1 MTCKHD
7 GLHLSAQGSAAGL
20 LQPCLLCAKMVLVTE
35 SRRRNSLNFANERK
49 VMHLHH
55 QGLSAPKIRLKVK
68 NLEGKR
74 PSKDLVNT
82 TIKNFSRRGFGGRK
96 FRYGRCGRKAWKMTR
111 EVKKFLIQK
120 LLVLRKRV
128 VTTCVSLQLAL
139 AREKGIDV
147 EVSSIQKHLKASGY
161 Q

>member
-68 NLEGKR
+68 SLEGKR

-82 TIKNFSRRGFGGRK
+82 TIKI
-96 FRYGRCGRKAWKMTR
+96 
-111 EVKKFLIQK
+111 FL
-120 LLVLRKRV
+120 V
-128 VTTCVSLQLAL
+128 VASVGASFAT
-139 AREKGIDV
+139 DV
-147 EVSSIQKHLKASGY
+147 VAVRLGK
-161 Q
+161 